1 MYRQVRPLSG
11 TQRNLCR
18 VHTFSTDGDEPFCFY
33 LIALEGVYMT
43 EPLWFEDDER
53 EVGAYQLFD
62 GDEDTRHGISH
73 SIFIIGGI
81 TYPE

>member
-1 MYRQVRPLSG
+1 
-11 TQRNLCR
+11 
-18 VHTFSTDGDEPFCFY
+18 
-33 LIALEGVYMT
+33 MT

-73 SIFIIGGI
+73 PIFIIGGVA
-81 TYPE
+81 YPERDKKLS